1 MKLQK
6 LLSHTR
12 RAIDTYQ
19 MINEGDKIA
28 VGISGGKDSLTLL
41 YALANLRK
49 FYPKKFDI
57 IAITIN
63 LGFPGFDTSEIQKL
77 CEELEVE
84 YYVENTDIYEI
95 IFNERKEKNPCS
107 LCAKMRKGALN
118 EKILTLGCNK
128 LAYAHHQND
137 IVETF
142 FMSLMFE
149 GRINT
154 FSPITY
160 LDKTKLTLIR
170 PLMFCNENEVKSF
183 ERSMQ
188 LPVVKAKCPADGY
201 TKREYTKELLARL
214 EAENPG
220 CNDKIFTAI
229 LNGNLDGWPD
239 AIANPRMYNKEPS
252 SK

>member
-12 RAIDTYQ
+12 RAVDTYQ
-19 MINEGDKIA
+19 MIEEGDRIA

-57 IAITIN
+57 LAITIN
-63 LGFPGFDTSEIQKL
+63 LGFPGFETDEIRKL
-77 CEELEVE
+77 CDSLEVD
-84 YYVENTDIYEI
+84 YSVETTDIYNI
-95 IFNERKEKNPCS
+95 VFNERKEKNPCS

-142 FMSLMFE
+142 FMSLIFE

-160 LDKTKLTLIR
+160 LDKTGLTLIR
-170 PLMFCNENEVKSF
+170 PLMFCKEGEIKCF

-201 TKREYTKELLARL
+201 TKREYAKELLAHL
-214 EAENPG
+214 EEENPG
-220 CNDKIFTAI
+220 CNDRIFSAI
-229 LNGNLDGWPD
+229 LNGNLNGWPQ
-239 AIANPRMYNKEPS
+239 AIKNPRMNNQKTQ
-252 SK
+252 